1 VLAVGHTR
9 DDQLETVLMRLL
21 QGTEL
26 DGLSGMRPCAPLP
39 LDRSITLVRPLLE
52 MERSA
57 LRRYLQEAGVGFTED
72 QSNTDTR
79 FLRNRLRHEV
89 LPAVEAAFPA
99 ARSAVAA
106 TAGRLS
112 EVADYLAT
120 EAEGAITWHAGCSIG
135 GAATELRAD
144 RETFFRLPGPVRRRV
159 LFAAADRIGARRRR
173 LPYRFLDSVPAVDP
187 GGGPRL
193 VARGHG
199 LRIELEGRWI
209 RCRRDIVPN
218 GDRGYLYCIAYR
230 ADVDESSNAA
240 LELEVLGSHGERELV
255 RLRQDQLSFP
265 LIARPRQAGDSIR
278 LAGGRRTLKRVF
290 QDRSIPR
297 DVRDMVPVLEDRL
310 GIVGVCGVV
319 SGVSG
324 VWRFGVRA
332 GAEASYTAPVRAV
345 LDFNEVI
352 SSYAG
357 QQSGR

>member
-1 VLAVGHTR
+1 
-9 DDQLETVLMRLL
+9 
-21 QGTEL
+21 
-26 DGLSGMRPCAPLP
+26 
-39 LDRSITLVRPLLE
+39 
-52 MERSA
+52 
-57 LRRYLQEAGVGFTED
+57 
-72 QSNTDTR
+72 
-79 FLRNRLRHEV
+79 V

-112 EVADYLAT
+112 EVADYLAA
-120 EAEGAITWHAGCSIG
+120 EAERAITWRSGCSG
-135 GAATELRAD
+135 GAAARELRAD

-159 LFAAADRIGARRRR
+159 LFAAADRVGARRRR
-173 LPYRFLDSVPAVDP
+173 LPYRFLESVPAVDP
-187 GGGPRL
+187 GGVYHL

-209 RCRRDIVPN
+209 LCRRDIVPN
-218 GDRGYLYCIAYR
+218 GDRGYLYCIAR
-230 ADVDESSNAA
+230 SADADGSSNAV
-240 LELEVLGSHGERELV
+240 LELEVYGSHGERDLV

-290 QDRSIPR
+290 QDHSIAR
-297 DVRDMVPVLEDRL
+297 DVRDMIPVLEDRL
-310 GIVGVCGVV
+310 GIVGVCGFV

-324 VWRFGVRA
+324 VWRLGVRV
-332 GAEASYTAPVRAV
+332 GAEASYAAPMRAV

-357 QQSGR
+357 QQPGQ